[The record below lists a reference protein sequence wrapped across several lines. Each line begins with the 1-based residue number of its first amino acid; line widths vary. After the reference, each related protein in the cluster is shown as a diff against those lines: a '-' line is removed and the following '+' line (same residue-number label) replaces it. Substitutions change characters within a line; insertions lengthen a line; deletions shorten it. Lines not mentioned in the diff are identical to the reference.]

1 MLSLGKAEGTMYSV
15 CLLPEGDFVDFFF
28 SLVIDQSL
36 ETVQILSNFGAMRQL
51 LQIGGTQV
59 SGGNVPMSN
68 PSKPQTVNPLY
79 ISMTYGLLSPLLP
92 NL

>member
-1 MLSLGKAEGTMYSV
+1 MNL
-15 CLLPEGDFVDFFF
+15 FF

-36 ETVQILSNFGAMRQL
+36 ETVQILSNFGAMRRM
-51 LQIGGTQV
+51 LQTRGTQV

-79 ISMTYGLLSPLLP
+79 ISMTYAYVILFCKSDKQLTSAMT
-92 NL
+92 NQ